1 MSFLTAAI
9 HRWGAQGLHLDCCQW
24 YRLQVRHFKY
34 DHVHLLTKQLWSYRD
49 YMHGFLQPPSS
60 HVFSFSLGLVLPPYN
75 EFYIQ
80 ADLSDVMLQLQ
91 CEYREPGLSPFCF
104 MWLPLKDKRRKRKS
118 QFPLLSLSLLQIC
131 SRCCPAPL
139 NPQDTCLWLRGD
151 RRCLF
156 VALLINLSLVFL
168 VLILPLVSPESTANV
183 CISPTTT
190 PSFCRTS
197 SRSCWTFP
205 QNLTNVSV
213 ERTAYSMRCCFRR
226 TDKICN
232 CFVSQVTKASSTTW
246 FWIRGSLGSWPLVFG
261 RTRTWIRKSSLVVE
275 SILKRCSQQ

>member
-1 MSFLTAAI
+1 MRCT
-9 HRWGAQGLHLDCCQW
+9 GVTPGLLSMVQITGET
-24 YRLQVRHFKY
+24 FKY
-34 DHVHLLTKQLWSYRD
+34 DRVHLLTKQLWSYRNF
-49 YMHGFLQPPSS
+49 MHGFIQPPSS

-91 CEYREPGLSPFCF
+91 CEYREAGLSPFCF
-104 MWLPLKDKRRKRKS
+104 MWMPLKDKRWKKKKPVSPSLSVSVADMQSLLPSSFESSGHVFVAPRWA
-118 QFPLLSLSLLQIC
+118 PLSL
-131 SRCCPAPL
+131 CCTPH
-139 NPQDTCLWLRGD
+139 QS
-151 RRCLF
+151 
-156 VALLINLSLVFL
+156 VVVFL

-205 QNLTNVSV
+205 PNLMNVSV
-213 ERTAYSMRCCFRR
+213 EITAYSMRCCFRH
-226 TDKICN
+226 TDEIYP

-261 RTRTWIRKSSLVVE
+261 RTRTWIRKSRLVVE
-275 SILKRCSQQ
+275 SILKRCSQE

>member
-1 MSFLTAAI
+1 MRCT
-9 HRWGAQGLHLDCCQW
+9 GVTPGLLSMV
-24 YRLQVRHFKY
+24 LITGETFKY

-49 YMHGFLQPPSS
+49 YMHGFIQPPSS

-91 CEYREPGLSPFCF
+91 CEYREAGLSPFCF
-104 MWLPLKDKRRKRKS
+104 MWMRLKDKRWQIKAS
-118 QFPLLSLSLLQIC
+118 HPPLPPSLADMQSLLPSSFESSGHVFVAPRWPPLSL
-131 SRCCPAPL
+131 CCTPH
-139 NPQDTCLWLRGD
+139 QT
-151 RRCLF
+151 
-156 VALLINLSLVFL
+156 VVVFL
-168 VLILPLVSPESTANV
+168 VLILPLVSPESTANA

-205 QNLTNVSV
+205 QNLMNVSGNHSLQYALLFQTY
-213 ERTAYSMRCCFRR
+213 RWDMFL
-226 TDKICN
+226 
-232 CFVSQVTKASSTTW
+232 SQVTKASSTTW